1 MIIEAPIHGDEKP
14 PDFCRATV
22 DASPVPMA
30 FVAGSGHII
39 RYANP
44 AFCLLT
50 GESKQKLIGDSF
62 ANAVPQS
69 NHLLSLLDRVYQI
82 GKAET
87 HVGQEE
93 SASHRFFRSYI
104 LWPVFTAASH
114 RVGIMIQVTETTP
127 FHRQATAM
135 NEALVI
141 RSVRQH
147 ELAEVA
153 ETLNAQLQAE
163 IVQRKA
169 SELQYR
175 GLIEAIPQIVWTAT
189 PHGTLDFANPKWLEA
204 LGIDLIT
211 FNQAGWPALLHPDD
225 RDRFLQAWSAGL
237 RSGSAFQI
245 EHRLRDVSG
254 GGFRWYLSRAA
265 PICAESGSVVK
276 WFGTST
282 DIEDQK
288 RAEVA
293 LFTKQKLESLGILAG
308 GIAHD
313 FNNLLVPI
321 LGGASYAADILP
333 GTHSLQEI
341 IRGIVSAGES
351 AAQLTR
357 QMLAYAGKGQFL
369 IEQIDIN
376 ELVRR
381 TCDLVKGS
389 IPKSVKLTIET
400 RQDLPPVEADSSQ
413 MQQVVMNV
421 VLNAAESIDE
431 STGGSVTVKTE
442 LLDLVASAIEKIDL
456 IGGNLKPGAYILLEV
471 QDSGC
476 GMDAATKA
484 KVFDPFFTTKF
495 TGRGLGLSAVEGIL
509 RTQKGALE
517 IRTAVGRG
525 STFRIY
531 LPASSRPHHDHEAP
545 APPIPVKISAART
558 VLVVDDELMIRRIAK
573 LSLENS
579 GFKVLLAD
587 SGEQAI
593 RIVLDKEEAPVSL
606 VVLDLSMP
614 GMSGKQVM
622 QQIRASGIKVP
633 ILICSGFSEEEA
645 HREFSGLDI
654 AGVLPKPFTS
664 RQLADRVSGVLH
676 AQKHDAIS
684 CTEM

>member
-1 MIIEAPIHGDEKP
+1 MIIEAPIQAREEEPSDY
-14 PDFCRATV
+14 CRATV

-39 RYANP
+39 RYANQ

-50 GESKQKLIGDSF
+50 GQSKQKLIGDSF
-62 ANAVPQS
+62 DNAVPQS
-69 NHLLSLLDRVYQI
+69 DHLLSLLDRVYQI
-82 GKAET
+82 GNAET
-87 HVGQEE
+87 HVGQED
-93 SASHRFFRSYI
+93 SASHRFYWSYI
-104 LWPVFTAASH
+104 LWPVFTAANL
-114 RVGIMIQVTETTP
+114 RVGIMIQVTETTS

-135 NEALVI
+135 NEELVI

-147 ELAEVA
+147 ELTQVA

-189 PHGTLDFANPKWLEA
+189 PHGTLDFANPKWFEA

-211 FNQAGWPALLHPDD
+211 FNQAGWSALLHPDD
-225 RDRFLQAWSAGL
+225 REQFLQTWSAGL
-237 RSGSAFQI
+237 QSGSAFQI
-245 EHRLRDVSG
+245 EHRLRDVSDSS
-254 GGFRWYLSRAA
+254 FRWYLSRAA

-293 LFTKQKLESLGILAG
+293 LFAKQKLESLGILAG

-321 LGGASYAADILP
+321 LSGASYAVGILP
-333 GTHSLQEI
+333 STHPLQEI
-341 IRGIVSAGES
+341 IRGIVSAAES

-389 IPKSVKLTIET
+389 IPKSVKLTVET
-400 RQDLPPVEADSSQ
+400 GQDLPPVEADSSQ
-413 MQQVVMNV
+413 MQQVVMNI

-431 STGGSVTVKTE
+431 STCGYVTVKTE
-442 LLDLVASAIEKIDL
+442 LLDLTTSAIEKFDL
-456 IGGNLKPGAYILLEV
+456 IGGNLKPGVHILLEI

-476 GMDAATKA
+476 GMDPATKA

-509 RTQKGALE
+509 RTQNGALE
-517 IRTAVGRG
+517 IRTGVGRG

-531 LPASSRPHHDHEAP
+531 LPASSRPHHDHKNP
-545 APPIPVKISAART
+545 SLPIPLEISSALT
-558 VLVVDDELMIRRIAK
+558 VLVVDDELMVRQIAK
-573 LSLENS
+573 LSLENG

-587 SGEQAI
+587 SGGQAM
-593 RIVLDKEEAPVSL
+593 RLVLDKGEAPISL

-622 QQIRASGIKVP
+622 QQMRASGVKVP
-633 ILICSGFSEEEA
+633 ILICSGYSEEEV

-664 RQLADRVSGVLH
+664 RQLADRVRSMLYP
-676 AQKHDAIS
+676 QSKKIQ
-684 CTEM
+684 